1 MSSRFFD
8 LKSDATDVPQ
18 KGGSGR
24 GGRFSHFVL
33 VPPFWGTY
41 KITYILSEFNFGTL
55 RGTLRGT
62 YFRHI
67 FSAHQMACY
76 WCSKNFFSF
85 FAKFLKSPR
94 YIYKGVSQTRYK
106 ISIIILFMLIKSL
119 IQESLIGRAEQ
130 ASATNRELMN

>member
-1 MSSRFFD
+1 LSSRFFE
-8 LKSDATDVPQ
+8 LKSDATDVPP

-24 GGRFSHFVL
+24 GGRFFHFVL

-41 KITYILSEFNFGTL
+41 KITYILSEFNFGT
-55 RGTLRGT
+55 

-67 FSAHQMACY
+67 SRHIFSAHFAAHQMACY
-76 WCSKNFFSF
+76 WCSKIFFSF